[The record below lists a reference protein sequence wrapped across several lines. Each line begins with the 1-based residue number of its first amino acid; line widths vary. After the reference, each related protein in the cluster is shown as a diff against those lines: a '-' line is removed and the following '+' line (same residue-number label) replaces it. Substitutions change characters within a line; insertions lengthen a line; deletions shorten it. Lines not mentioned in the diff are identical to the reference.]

1 MEISEL
7 VEKSKEIR
15 ETSKNSRRLR
25 WPSEFRDE
33 VVTMVKS
40 GTSISKISNSTGI
53 AHQTIRG
60 WVGPKPKANKFRELR
75 IEDQVSVTGLTL
87 SWGGDLEVSGLSFS
101 QFRELLREGLL

>member
-15 ETSKNSRRLR
+15 ELGKNSRRLR
-25 WPSEFRDE
+25 WPSEFREE
-33 VVTMVKS
+33 VVALVKS
-40 GTSISKISNSTGI
+40 GTSISKVSVSTGI

-60 WVGPKPKANKFRELR
+60 WVGPRSKSKKFRE
-75 IEDQVSVTGLTL
+75 IQIQEQVELGGLTL
-87 SWGGDLEVSGLSFS
+87 SWGDDLKVSGLSFS